1 MVGDEDLRCGDTAT
15 AKNETES
22 SRIPAD
28 RQTRG
33 QCGGPASLTSPRWM
47 APVH

>member
-28 RQTRG
+28 RQTRAK
-33 QCGGPASLTSPRWM
+33 PSAPRR
-47 APVH
+47 